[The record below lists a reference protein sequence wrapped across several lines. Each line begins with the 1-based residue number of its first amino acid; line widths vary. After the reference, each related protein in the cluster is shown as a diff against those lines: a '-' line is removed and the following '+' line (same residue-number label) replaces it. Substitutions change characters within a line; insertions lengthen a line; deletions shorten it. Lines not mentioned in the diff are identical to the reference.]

1 MAVNDIVMSAAGGST
16 DANYIESC
24 FSTYLYTGNDSTQTI
39 TNGIDLSGK
48 GGLVWMKER
57 STTGSHELVDTA
69 RGAGFELQTNNT
81 SVSSAKATGLT
92 AFTSS
97 GFSLGTDSGYNG
109 SGITF
114 ASWTFREQPKFFDIV
129 TYTGDGVNNRTIA
142 HNLGSTPGCV
152 IIKRTDATGY
162 WSVGHIAAGGILA
175 FNSTSAQTTVTST
188 TGVSA
193 NGYVDRTDSTSTTFL
208 VKTGATDISAVNASG
223 GTYVAYLFAH
233 NAGGFGATGTDNV
246 ISCGTFT
253 TDGSGNTA
261 LQNLGYEPQFL
272 MTKVVSDVGNWLVQ
286 DNMRGFVSSTS
297 GQRYLYPNLSNAES
311 GAADGWQPTATG
323 FEDVYASQGPNR
335 TYIYIAIRRPM
346 KTPTTGTEVF
356 IPLTTSGTE
365 ATRTLTSNFVVD
377 LDIAPARTGSSITRR
392 VVDRLRGRW
401 KSLSTDLT
409 NAESTLSAGYGIGFD
424 INNGVIDYISTNN
437 VNAHDYVNYLFRRA
451 AGFFDIVCYTGTG
464 ASLNNSHNLGV
475 APELIIIKERSEIRD
490 WGVLFGFT
498 STTFSQAN
506 LNLTLAPTLNSAY
519 GGGNDVDSQPTS
531 SVFNVSSGSYTY
543 NKVSQTYV
551 AYLFATVAGVSKV
564 GNYTGNGSTQTINC
578 GFTTGARFVLIKRTD
593 STGDWYVWDSAR
605 GIVAGNDPHLSLNT
619 TTAEV
624 TTNDSVDADS
634 SGFIVNQLAAT
645 NVNVNAATYIFLA
658 IA

>member
-246 ISCGTFT
+246 ISCGSSV
-253 TDGSGNTA
+253 GGASSGTVSV
-261 LQNLGYEPQFL
+261 NLGYEPQ
-272 MTKVVSDVGNWLVQ
+272 WLLIKNATNAGFGGWELV
-286 DNMRGFVSSTS
+286 DNMRGWPVDNGENYLFANSSA
-297 GQRYLYPNLSNAES
+297 AEAT
-311 GAADGWQPTATG
+311 GGYWTGNPTATG
-323 FEDVYASQGPNR
+323 FTHYAFAGE

-531 SVFNVSSGSYTY
+531 SVFNVSKG
-543 NKVSQTYV
+543 
-551 AYLFATVAGVSKV
+551 
-564 GNYTGNGSTQTINC
+564 
-578 GFTTGARFVLIKRTD
+578 
-593 STGDWYVWDSAR
+593 
-605 GIVAGNDPHLSLNT
+605 
-619 TTAEV
+619 
-624 TTNDSVDADS
+624 
-634 SGFIVNQLAAT
+634 
-645 NVNVNAATYIFLA
+645 
-658 IA
+658 